1 MKLPKI
7 NASQIDLTIF
17 EEEIKKLPFDLFRD
31 WIKLVQPKHKF
42 DLTIVSEQV
51 LVEDVKETVKG
62 AFADLFMHEKYIE
75 EKEYPRYSN
84 RGWSVGYILGR
95 VEGFLLVHWYQS
107 YIVPHTEFYKR
118 FIAIRSVAEY
128 LKFDK
133 LTEINID
140 RVYEDVMK
148 EKQNL
153 ANIDIETNKINF
165 EIRKK
170 KITTSTS
177 DDKGKVVTLFENM
190 AIEMAMKMP
199 SQKDDTIELDVEKYL
214 SVEVLKRMMRHN
226 EEILGLEVLYK

>member
-1 MKLPKI
+1 LR
-7 NASQIDLTIF
+7 
-17 EEEIKKLPFDLFRD
+17 KKRIQD
-31 WIKLVQPKHKF
+31 IQ
-42 DLTIVSEQV
+42 
-51 LVEDVKETVKG
+51 TV
-62 AFADLFMHEKYIE
+62 
-75 EKEYPRYSN
+75 
-84 RGWSVGYILGR
+84 VGQLDMCR
-95 VEGFLLVHWYQS
+95 VEGFLLVHWYQN

-214 SVEVLKRMMRHN
+214 SDEVLKRMMRHN